1 MRTSFNSFSN
11 RLVDTLGGLAARQ
24 MRYQVQ
30 ASTGQ
35 RIVSPEDDPAAMRR
49 VLDLQDEGARVGQ
62 FQRNVTRLK
71 ELTTA
76 TYGVLRGLTRVSDRA
91 GEIATRADGTRSAQ
105 ELTALGHEVTQMIE
119 QAATAA
125 NTTNRGD
132 SLLGGTRTDR
142 PPYAVTK
149 GPDGRVLSVTFQGN
163 SETTSME
170 ISEGE
175 TVTANSVGSSPAGAG
190 APGVIT
196 DPRTG
201 ADFFNHLIELQNKL
215 LSGDTAGIAATTRTA
230 LKADGDNLLLHLSG
244 NATLQG
250 RLEVAG
256 ASASGRSAAIEKQ
269 VSNESD
275 ADLAQTLVKLNETQ
289 LAYQAALQTSGKI
302 LSMSLLDYLH

>member
-1 MRTSFNSFSN
+1 MRVSFNAFSN
-11 RLVDTLGGLAARQ
+11 RLVDTLGGLSARQ

-49 VLDLQDEGARVGQ
+49 VLDLQDEGSRVGQ
-62 FQRNVTRLK
+62 FQRNVSRLK
-71 ELTTA
+71 ELSTA
-76 TYGVLRGLTRVSDRA
+76 TYNVIRGLTRVSDRA
-91 GEIATRADGTRSAQ
+91 GEIATRADGTRSPQ
-105 ELTALGHEVTQMIE
+105 ELATLGKEVTQLIE

-125 NTTNRGD
+125 NSTNRGD
-132 SLLGGTRTDR
+132 AILGGTRTNV
-142 PPYAVTK
+142 PPYVVNK
-149 GPDGRVLSVTFQGN
+149 GPDGRILGVAFQGN
-163 SETTSME
+163 AETISME

-175 TVTANSVGSSPAGAG
+175 TITANSVGTNSSGSG

-201 ADFFNHLIELQNKL
+201 ADFFNHLIDLQNRL
-215 LSGDTAGIAATTRTA
+215 LSGDTDGIAATTRTA
-230 LKADGDNLLLHLSG
+230 LRADGDNLLGQLSS

-250 RLEVAG
+250 RLEVAS
-256 ASASGRSAAIEKQ
+256 ASAAGRASSIEKQ
-269 VSNESD
+269 VSNEAD

-302 LSMSLLDYLH
+302 LSMSLLDYIR